1 MTMTDPIADM
11 IVRIKNA
18 VMASYDKVEVPSSK
32 IKINIVKILKFE
44 GYIRNYKIIKDS
56 KQGIIVIYLKYSEDK
71 SSVIKGL
78 KKISKPSCRIYSRCK
93 KIPRVLNGLGINI
106 VSTSK
111 GIVTDREA
119 RKMGVGGEIICSV
132 W

>member
-1 MTMTDPIADM
+1 MTMTDPIADL

-18 VMASYDKVEVPSSK
+18 IIVSYDKVEVPSSK

-56 KQGIIVIYLKYSEDK
+56 KQDIIVIYLKYNEDK
-71 SSVIKGL
+71 SSVIKDL
-78 KKISKPSCRIYSRCK
+78 KRISKPSCRVYSRYK

-111 GIVTDREA
+111 GVLTDREA

>member
-1 MTMTDPIADM
+1 MTMTDPIADL

-18 VMASYDKVEVPSSK
+18 IMVSYDKVEVPSSK
-32 IKINIVKILKFE
+32 IKIDIVKILKFE
-44 GYIRNYKIIKDS
+44 GYIRNYKIIKHS
-56 KQGIIVIYLKYSEDK
+56 KQDIIVIYLKYNEDK
-71 SSVIKGL
+71 SSVIKDL
-78 KKISKPSCRIYSRCK
+78 KRISKPSCRVYSRYK

-111 GIVTDREA
+111 GVLTDREA
-119 RKMGVGGEIICSV
+119 RKMGIGGEIICSV

>member
-1 MTMTDPIADM
+1 MTMTDPIADL

-18 VMASYDKVEVPSSK
+18 IMVSHEKVEVPSSN

-44 GYIRNYKIIKDS
+44 GYIRDYKIIKDS
-56 KQGIIVIYLKYSEDK
+56 KQDIIVMYLKYNKDK
-71 SSVIKGL
+71 SSVIKDL
-78 KKISKPSCRIYSRCK
+78 KRISKPSCRVYSRYK

-111 GIVTDREA
+111 GVLTDREA
-119 RKMGVGGEIICSV
+119 RKMGIGGEIICSV